1 MLWAPCRAAEPSFRS
16 PHAESRI
23 IHRRAADQHALHVA
37 CHCGANGRSWTT
49 ATTTGSGWWASRPHA
64 SVGAVDLGKRNVLG
78 VLVDA
83 IDYAAAVDRIAAAA
97 RESRPFAASA
107 LAVHGVMCGYR
118 EPHFR
123 YRLNRLDLVTPDGQ
137 PVRWALNLLHG
148 SRLKD
153 RVRGTTLTLHV
164 LERAAADGLPVIS
177 TEVAR
182 RCSPLSLR
190 TSGSASRRSWSP
202 VRSRR
207 DFARCNDPS
216 WPRSRRRSRALAR
229 ASCSRVS
236 AVRVRRSSRTSFAPA
251 SRVPYSRWVR
261 HSIISRARWSSPP
274 ERLQALGLEWAW
286 RLALEPR
293 RLWRR
298 YLLLNLLYLSLLLLQ
313 KARIL
318 EPDPRADEPESDAM
332 VPA

>member
-1 MLWAPCRAAEPSFRS
+1 M
-16 PHAESRI
+16 
-23 IHRRAADQHALHVA
+23 IHRRSAGQRASYTSPPLRRARAVVATAAK
-37 CHCGANGRSWTT
+37 T
-49 ATTTGSGWWASRPHA
+49 ASGWWASRPHA

-83 IDYAAAVDRIAAAA
+83 IDYAGAVEIIAAAA

-107 LAVHGVMCGYR
+107 LAVHGVMCGYSQ
-118 EPHFR
+118 PQFR
-123 YRLNRLDLVTPDGQ
+123 YHLNRLDLVTPDGQ

-148 SRLKD
+148 LSLKD

-164 LERAAADGLPVIS
+164 LERAAADGLPVYFYGS
-177 TEVAR
+177 SEEVLAALVANVRKRIPEIVVAGAQPSRFRQVQRSELAEIAAEIKGSGAR
-182 RCSPLSLR
+182 IVLAGLGCPRQEVFADELR
-190 TSGSASRRSWSP
+190 AGA
-202 VRSRR
+202 
-207 DFARCNDPS
+207 
-216 WPRSRRRSRALAR
+216 
-229 ASCSRVS
+229 
-236 AVRVRRSSRTSFAPA
+236 RVRF
-251 SRVPYSRWVR
+251 SRWVR
-261 HSIISRARWSSPP
+261 HSTTSRARCRRPP

-298 YLLLNLLYLSLLLLQ
+298 YLLLNPLYLSLLLLQ

-318 EPDPRADEPESDAM
+318 DPDPRGAEPEPDAM